1 MLRAQV
7 APCEINLIFLPRL
20 APDFGIGSDSDLDA
34 RDKQLA
40 TQRQSRAYIWT
51 FDAEAEAE
59 KAAASL

>member
-1 MLRAQV
+1 MRREQAARVQRSSRF
-7 APCEINLIFLPRL
+7 N
-20 APDFGIGSDSDLDA
+20 GSLYEAAKGDLDA
-34 RDKQLA
+34 RDKLLA